1 VVVEDKSGEHA
12 TCTVVLAGN
21 PMRAAA
27 AAAAA
32 ASHCHTHHPS
42 SSHMNDE
49 LMNLQPQQL
58 SRSIGTNETL
68 YKIVTSGRFFD
79 SM

>member
-1 VVVEDKSGEHA
+1 
-12 TCTVVLAGN
+12 
-21 PMRAAA
+21 MRAAA

-49 LMNLQPQQL
+49 LNLQPHSNYQ
-58 SRSIGTNETL
+58 G
-68 YKIVTSGRFFD
+68 V
-79 SM
+79 